1 MASKSPNVVALLIII
16 LVPIVP
22 SYLLFRLLPEKAA
35 VTGPFKGLRIDLSGA
50 FAGYFLIF
58 LVLIGV
64 RGSFQSTSYQKWEV
78 TGQIVFPDATSN
90 RYVDPRY
97 VTLSVPSL
105 RSDWDGNF
113 TLDFVTTSDH
123 VFDYP
128 HLYINYPGYQAETFW
143 LGPKDQNV
151 RNERLPVLFDTAHNR
166 IDLGAIQLVK
176 IASPPAPSAASAK
189 PNPYGG

>member
-1 MASKSPNVVALLIII
+1 MSPNVTALLIII
-16 LVPIVP
+16 LVPVVP
-22 SYLLFRLLPEKAA
+22 SYLLFRLLPEKAV

-64 RGSFQSTSYQKWEV
+64 RGSFQSTTYQEWVV
-78 TGQIVFPDATSN
+78 TGQIVLPDDPASI
-90 RYVDPRY
+90 YIDPRY
-97 VTLSVPSL
+97 VTLSVPSM

-113 TLDFVTTSDH
+113 TMDFVTTSDGQ
-123 VFDYP
+123 FDFP

-143 LGPKDQNV
+143 LGPKDRNV
-151 RNERLPVLFDTAHNR
+151 RNERLPVLFDSAHSR
-166 IDLGAIQLVK
+166 IDLGAIQLIK
-176 IASPPAPSAASAK
+176 AASPETPAGSTTK

>member
-1 MASKSPNVVALLIII
+1 MSPNVTALLIIV

-22 SYLLFRLLPEKAA
+22 SYLLFRLLPEKAV
-35 VTGPFKGLRIDLSGA
+35 VTGPFKGLRVDLSGA

-64 RGSFQSTSYQKWEV
+64 RGSFQATSYQRWEV
-78 TGQIVFPDATSN
+78 TGQIVFPDASGN
-90 RYVDPRY
+90 IYIDPRY
-97 VTLSVPSL
+97 VTLSVPSM

-113 TLDFVTTSDH
+113 TMDFVTTSDGQ
-123 VFDYP
+123 FGFP

-151 RNERLPVLFDTAHNR
+151 RNERLPVLFDTAHFH
-166 IDLGAIQLVK
+166 IDLGAIQLVRA
-176 IASPPAPSAASAK
+176 ASPEAPAGSAAK

>member
-1 MASKSPNVVALLIII
+1 MSPNVTTLLIII

-22 SYLLFRLLPEKAA
+22 SYLLFRLLPEKAV

-64 RGSFQSTSYQKWEV
+64 RGSFQSTSYQKWVV
-78 TGQIVFPDATSN
+78 TGQIVFADTSAN
-90 RYVDPRY
+90 TYIDPRY
-97 VTLSVPSL
+97 VTLSVPSM

-113 TLDFVTTSDH
+113 TMDFVTTSDGQ
-123 VFDYP
+123 FDYP
-128 HLYINYPGYQAETFW
+128 HLYINYPGYQPETFW

-151 RNERLPVLFDTAHNR
+151 RNERLPVLFDSAHSH
-166 IDLGAIQLVK
+166 IDVGAIQLIK
-176 IASPPAPSAASAK
+176 AASPAAPAGSTART
-189 PNPYGG
+189 NPYGG

>member
-1 MASKSPNVVALLIII
+1 MASLSPNVVALLIII

-22 SYLLFRLLPEKAA
+22 SYLLFRLLPEKAV

-50 FAGYFLIF
+50 FGGYFLIF

-64 RGSFQSTSYQKWEV
+64 RGSFQSTAYQKWVV
-78 TGQIVFPDATSN
+78 TGQIVFPDTSSN
-90 RYVDPRY
+90 RYIDPRY

-113 TLDFVTTSDH
+113 TLDFVTTSDGQ
-123 VFDYP
+123 FAYP

-151 RNERLPVLFDTAHNR
+151 RNERLPVLFDPAHER

-176 IASPPAPSAASAK
+176 SPSPPAEGPAATK